1 MAKDIAIFDL
11 DGCIFDDRHR
21 LPLIDMN
28 LEGDARFEAYH
39 DQLGVDFVH
48 EDAMDLLTKAVEQNL
63 MVAFVTA
70 RPIAFR
76 RQTLEKLKRHF
87 GELLNHQFP
96 IYMRPDGDQRPSA
109 SYKRDRVRA
118 IVSWAKDHGC
128 EVVVAFDDRQDVIDM
143 YLTEG
148 VPAWILNGLDNCA
161 CPGNLRDSRFCHEQ
175 RGTIPRRIVKAPEPV
190 ADGPVQ
196 PTTEAK
202 PGRYAQVP
210 TMLEAMAATSRDRYA
225 VYGDNAM
232 KIGTVM
238 EALFPN
244 GYTAKTAADHRMIS
258 HLDRIVSKLTRFVN
272 SGCKHVDSI
281 HDAAVYAAMAE
292 LEVEDH
298 NLEFKP

>member
-11 DGCIFDDRHR
+11 DGCVFDDKHR
-21 LPLIDMN
+21 IPLIDMS

-39 DQLGVDFVH
+39 DQLGFDLLH
-48 EDAMDLLTKAVEQNL
+48 EDATDLLNKAVEQNL
-63 MVAFVTA
+63 MVVFLTA
-70 RPIAFR
+70 RPLKYLGNT
-76 RQTLEKLKRHF
+76 QEKLKRHF
-87 GELLNHQFP
+87 FNLLNGRFT

-109 SYKRDRVRA
+109 SYKRDKVREIIA
-118 IVSWAKDHGC
+118 KAKDEGR

-143 YLTEG
+143 YMAEG
-148 VPAWILNGLDNCA
+148 VPAWILNGVDNCG
-161 CPGNLRDSRFCHEQ
+161 CPGNLSDSRFCHEQ

-244 GYTAKTAADHRMIS
+244 GYTARTAADHRMIS